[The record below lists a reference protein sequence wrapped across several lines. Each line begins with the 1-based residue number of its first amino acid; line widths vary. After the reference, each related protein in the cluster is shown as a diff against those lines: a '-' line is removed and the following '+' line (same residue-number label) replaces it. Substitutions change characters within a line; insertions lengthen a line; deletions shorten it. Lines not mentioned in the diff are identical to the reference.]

1 MTAAAALP
9 VLDLPGVRLRRL
21 RLEDAQAWAAYALLP
36 TVARDRSSDAASVH
50 DLAALIERSLARD
63 PAASVYFALV
73 AAHGT
78 QLLGTVGFHGVNPLH
93 HSAEISYDVH
103 PDHWGRGLASA
114 ACEAAVRWGF
124 AECGWHRIQ
133 ATVLDSNGASQRV
146 LRRCGFTLEGTLRA
160 LRHVRGRARDH
171 LLFSRLA
178 TDTVPAPDAAADTA
192 AYSRASSASQP
203 G

>member
-1 MTAAAALP
+1 MTTTATLP
-9 VLDLPGVRLRRL
+9 ALDLPGVRLRRL
-21 RLEDAQAWAAYALLP
+21 RVDDADAWGRYALLP
-36 TVARDRSSDAASVH
+36 TVARDRSSDAASVQ

-63 PAASVYFALV
+63 PTASVYFALV
-73 AAHGT
+73 SAGSA

-124 AECGWHRIQ
+124 DECGWHRVQ

-146 LRRCGFTLEGTLRA
+146 LQKCGFALEGRLRQV
-160 LRHVRGRARDH
+160 RHVRGRPRDH
-171 LLFSRLA
+171 LLYSRLA
-178 TDTVPAPDAAADTA
+178 SDPAPAAG
-192 AYSRASSASQP
+192 AYSRATSDAQP